1 MSHSSKCIGQS
12 LRPQCY
18 DNVILIKNLHTKEKS
33 PKLQD
38 VLKDSLLKHFGYM
51 MVHAFHPSLWE
62 TEPDDSL

>member
-18 DNVILIKNLHTKEKS
+18 DIVTLIKNLQTKEKS

-38 VLKDSLLKHFGYM
+38 VLKDSLLKHSGTAHDGPCF
-51 MVHAFHPSLWE
+51 S
-62 TEPDDSL
+62 S